1 VSTANAPDHLH
12 AEFLQM
18 QVQRMNNTAK
28 VEVDA
33 RFDGLFVLGTNTKLA
48 ALRVPL
54 RYRNLLAEKQAP
66 PGTPPH
72 RAQTHRSRCGRA
84 VAEQEGTRTA
94 LRLGEDFMSFE
105 RFGCAISSSRRCRTG
120 GEEIMAISI
129 HR

>member
-33 RFDGLFVLGTNTKLA
+33 RFDGLFVLGTNPKLA

-66 PGTPPH
+66 ARNTTAP
-72 RAQTHRSRCGRA
+72 RSDA
-84 VAEQEGTRTA
+84 
-94 LRLGEDFMSFE
+94 
-105 RFGCAISSSRRCRTG
+105 
-120 GEEIMAISI
+120 
-129 HR
+129 